1 MRPVQGTLLALMMA
15 LGIQGAQAKEQAL
28 DSVVVVVD
36 DSVVLQS
43 ELDRRIES
51 ISARLRQT
59 GTQLPPDNILKQQV
73 LDRLIVDSIQL
84 QMATRASVQIDDK
97 TLNDALLRT
106 ASANKISLPQLK
118 VQLEG
123 QGMDY
128 SQFREDIRQELAI
141 SRLRQSTVGRRIQ
154 ISEQEVE
161 NLLKSS
167 AGQQQNNTEL
177 NLSHILVAFPS
188 EATPDQIQAAKAEAE
203 GIIKLLDNGKDF
215 AQMAVSSSDGQR
227 ALEGGAFG
235 WRKLNQ
241 LPGLFASA
249 VEKVKPG
256 QHSQLIRSASGYHI
270 FQVNDRRG
278 EAKVMVTETN
288 ARHILIKTN
297 AVVSDQQAKLKLLK
311 LKKRLDQG
319 ESFADLAS
327 SYSQDAGSAING
339 GDLGWAK
346 PGQFVPE
353 FEQTMNRLKPNEVSQ
368 PFKSQFGWH
377 MMQLI
382 DRRQQ
387 DSSEEVKKNQAR
399 QLIYRR
405 KFDEELNTWLR
416 EIRDNA
422 YVQIIGEAANTTT
435 EQSKKDPS

>member
-59 GTQLPPDNILKQQV
+59 GTQLPPADVLKQQV

-278 EAKVMVTETN
+278 EARVMVTETN
-288 ARHILIKTN
+288 ARHILIKTT
-297 AVVSDQQAKLKLLK
+297 AVVSDQQAKLQLLK
-311 LKKRLDQG
+311 LKKRLAQG

-353 FEQTMNRLKPNEVSQ
+353 FEQTMNRLKPNEISQ

-377 MMQLI
+377 MMQLV

-422 YVQIIGEAANTTT
+422 YVQIIGKAANTTT
-435 EQSKKDPS
+435 E